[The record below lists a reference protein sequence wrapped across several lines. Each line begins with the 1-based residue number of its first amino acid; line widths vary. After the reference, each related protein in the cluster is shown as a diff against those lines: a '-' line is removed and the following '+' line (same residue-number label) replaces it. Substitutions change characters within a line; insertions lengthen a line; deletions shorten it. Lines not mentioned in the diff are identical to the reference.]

1 MFDQDLL
8 LEFFEGKD
16 KDAGTYS
23 TWFQGLFLK
32 ISVFEFG
39 HGLEI
44 IRSPPGRER
53 PWKSSSTKTPQN
65 DKTAEKRPW
74 QKADGSKPTLA
85 SGGHIIIGLN

>member
-44 IRSPPGRER
+44 IRSPPRAGTAMEVC
-53 PWKSSSTKTPQN
+53 STKTPQN
-65 DKTAEKRPW
+65 DKTAEKRP
-74 QKADGSKPTLA
+74 
-85 SGGHIIIGLN
+85 

>member
-32 ISVFEFG
+32 ISVFEFE

-44 IRSPPGRER
+44 IRSPPRAGTAMEVLLYENSTERQNSREKTMT
-53 PWKSSSTKTPQN
+53 KS
-65 DKTAEKRPW
+65 
-74 QKADGSKPTLA
+74 
-85 SGGHIIIGLN
+85 

>member
-8 LEFFEGKD
+8 LEVFEGKD

-44 IRSPPGRER
+44 IRSPPRAGTAMEVLLYENSTERQNSREKTMT
-53 PWKSSSTKTPQN
+53 KS
-65 DKTAEKRPW
+65 
-74 QKADGSKPTLA
+74 
-85 SGGHIIIGLN
+85 